1 LFVTTERNHNDT
13 VSHSKLQVC
22 LCCRRPSHLILTFHL
37 PCTIVGN
44 KRFKICIENYLRSHT
59 KAATRSAKSAVISD
73 IVSSIRESSAQEGGG
88 FVRFDA
94 SHCLW
99 YEVGDKVARDKVG
112 QALRDST
119 RANTKEVREKKSEP
133 CPSSQAL
140 VQCAFRPKEEKME
153 LFELSAIEHSDKS
166 NNVFYATTSMATEQT
181 DGKLPKH
188 STSTVTLGSGSDG
201 LTMLLHEIAMDG
213 KPFILTKD
221 NCTDAW
227 PAQTDNIIE
236 WFENDMQ

>member
-1 LFVTTERNHNDT
+1 
-13 VSHSKLQVC
+13 
-22 LCCRRPSHLILTFHL
+22 
-37 PCTIVGN
+37 
-44 KRFKICIENYLRSHT
+44 LRSYT

-112 QALRDST
+112 QALRDYI
-119 RANTKEVREKKSEP
+119 RANKKEVREKKRER

-140 VQCAFRPKEEKME
+140 VQCDFRPKEERMKLLE
-153 LFELSAIEHSDKS
+153 ISAIEHSDKR
-166 NNVFYATTSMATEQT
+166 NIVFYTATSVTGKTE
-181 DGKLPKH
+181 GKLPKH
-188 STSTVTLGSGSDG
+188 STSAVTFGSGSDG
-201 LTMLLHEIAMDG
+201 LTMLFHEIAMDG
-213 KPFILTKD
+213 KPFEPRKA

-236 WFENDMQ
+236 WFENEIQ

>member
-1 LFVTTERNHNDT
+1 
-13 VSHSKLQVC
+13 
-22 LCCRRPSHLILTFHL
+22 
-37 PCTIVGN
+37 
-44 KRFKICIENYLRSHT
+44 LRSHT

-119 RANTKEVREKKSEP
+119 RANTKEVREKKSKP
-133 CPSSQAL
+133 CPSSQAP

-166 NNVFYATTSMATEQT
+166 HNVFYATTTLKEQT
-181 DGKLPKH
+181 EGKLPNH
-188 STSTVTLGSGSDG
+188 STSTVTFGSGSDD
-201 LTMLLHEIAMDG
+201 LTMLFHEFAMDG
-213 KPFILTKD
+213 KPFTPTKAIS
-221 NCTDAW
+221 TDAW

-236 WFENDMQ
+236 WFENDMQKGSLRQAFIH